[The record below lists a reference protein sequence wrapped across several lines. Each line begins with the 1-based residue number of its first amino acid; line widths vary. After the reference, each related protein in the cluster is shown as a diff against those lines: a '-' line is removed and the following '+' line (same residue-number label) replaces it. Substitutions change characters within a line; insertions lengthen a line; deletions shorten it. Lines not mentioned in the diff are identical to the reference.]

1 MIGDSSSSPIIIVCS
16 FCERCEEAARIEG
29 VMQHDDDADAD
40 ETIKTHTILSK
51 EHSTIETTLPWCISM
66 CVGCVV
72 QRQQ

>member
-1 MIGDSSSSPIIIVCS
+1 
-16 FCERCEEAARIEG
+16 
-29 VMQHDDDADAD
+29 MQHDDDDDDAD